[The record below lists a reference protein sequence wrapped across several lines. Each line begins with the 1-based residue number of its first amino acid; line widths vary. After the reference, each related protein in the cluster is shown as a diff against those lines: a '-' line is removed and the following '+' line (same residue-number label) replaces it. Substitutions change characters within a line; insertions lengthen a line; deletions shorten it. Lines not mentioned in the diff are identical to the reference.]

1 MSQTA
6 TNYINLIKKDYP
18 VRGRD
23 NDSQGF
29 RDNFTNIGKALET
42 INQDV
47 TDLGNIAVLSNSTAT
62 FYGNTVQEANFQ
74 NCSTELWDNGTLSG
88 NIVIDYTLGSYQT
101 LRVESGINNI
111 SVVNWPEEGK
121 SGFLILSITK
131 ADSSVSVVNFSDANI
146 QSLGPSQNPYD
157 LSSESNVFE
166 LHSEYPAGASD
177 NKILVKLNNEPLSNT
192 STDSTFMSA
201 SIFSIKHPSAD
212 VSKNHRYFIRTNT
225 GTANATVVESTI
237 GGSPV
242 SSNIALNPTKIK
254 SVTFDSTFANI
265 NLGLGDTLK
274 LTSTDGIIVGA
285 KFNVTTT
292 NTILTVTDKN
302 STASTVTFSPPIPAA
317 PGLGQGTTIIFRN
330 PTFGDYGEKSAFPT
344 MVTLLDGE
352 EYIPAN
358 TSTGRVG
365 VFKGSIYANTNTIE
379 VTFKDYGGGIQN
391 TFTATTMPAT
401 TVTNNSLDLA
411 NTMFVHML
419 LPPGSIIMWYGL
431 TTNVPYGWGLCDGTL
446 YNNLSYPS
454 DTSKQIQSPDLRN
467 KFVIGAN
474 ATTVWNGDD
483 AINSRIA
490 TSNIL
495 GSSTSTGGTAIAAIV
510 SHNHIGTGTFTS
522 LPHTHEV
529 DDPGHQHVL
538 TDRGGVLAGDG
549 VARADIDSDDRICLF
564 GSYDLVKN
572 SKSADTGILIENSTT
587 VINSSLQILHTG
599 TVAENN
605 NTANIPPFVSL
616 CYIIKI
622 TG

>member
-1 MSQTA
+1 MSTTA
-6 TNYINLIKKDYP
+6 TNYINLIRKDYP

-29 RDNFTNIGKALET
+29 RDNFTNIAEAIKFVNL
-42 INQDV
+42 DV
-47 TDLGNIAVLSNSTAT
+47 EDLRNIAVLSNSTAT

-74 NCSTELWDNGTLSG
+74 NCSTEVWDNGTLSG

-101 LRVESGINNI
+101 LRVESGVNNV
-111 SVVNWPEEGK
+111 SVINWPDEGK

-131 ADSSVSVVNFSDANI
+131 ADSSVTAINFSDANI
-146 QSLGPSQNPYD
+146 QALGPSQNPFE
-157 LSSESNVFE
+157 LSSGSNVFE
-166 LHSEYPAGASD
+166 LYSEYPAGAAD

-201 SIFSIKHPSAD
+201 SIFSIKHPSANP
-212 VSKNHRYFIRTNT
+212 SRNHRYFIRSNT
-225 GTANATVVESTI
+225 GTANATVVESI
-237 GGSPV
+237 LNSNAV
-242 SSNIALNPTKIK
+242 SANIALNPTKIK
-254 SVTFDSTFANI
+254 AITFDSTLANI
-265 NLGLGDTLK
+265 NLGLGDQLK

-285 KFNVTTT
+285 TFNVTTT

-302 STASTVTFSPPIPAA
+302 STASIITFSPAIPAA
-317 PGLGQGTTIIFRN
+317 PGIGQGVTIVFKN
-330 PTFGDYGEKSAFPT
+330 PTFGDFGEKSAFPT

-352 EYIPAN
+352 EYQPAN

-379 VTFKDYGGGIQN
+379 VTFKDYGDGIQN
-391 TFTATTMPAT
+391 TFTATTMPVT
-401 TVTNNSLDLA
+401 TATNNSLDLA

-419 LPPGSIIMWYGL
+419 LPAGSIIMWYGL

-446 YNNLSYPS
+446 YNNLTYPS
-454 DTSKQIQSPDLRN
+454 DTSKRIQSPDLRN

-474 ATTVWNGDD
+474 ATSVWNGDD
-483 AINSRIA
+483 ALNSRVA

-495 GSSTSTGGTAIAAIV
+495 GSSTSTGGTAVAAIV
-510 SHNHIGTGTFTS
+510 NHNHIGTGTFTS
-522 LPHTHEV
+522 LPHTHDIE
-529 DDPGHQHVL
+529 DPGHNHVL
-538 TDRGGVLAGDG
+538 TDQTGLLAGDG
-549 VARADIDSDDRICLF
+549 IARADIDSDDRLCLF
-564 GSYDLVKN
+564 GNANLIKN
-572 SKSADTGILIENSTT
+572 SKNGTTGIVIENSTT
-587 VINSSLQILHTG
+587 VVNASLQILHTG

-605 NTANIPPFVSL
+605 NTANIPPFVAL